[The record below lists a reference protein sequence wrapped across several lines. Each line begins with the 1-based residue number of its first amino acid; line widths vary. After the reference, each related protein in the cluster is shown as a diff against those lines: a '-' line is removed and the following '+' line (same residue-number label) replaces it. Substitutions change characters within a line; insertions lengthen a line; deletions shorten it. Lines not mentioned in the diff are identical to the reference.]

1 MKTCDI
7 FYLESVSIISFSHFF
22 TGMQAQYKQRRK
34 YRDPETCCTPPLVE
48 DNLWTTMDDDPFG
61 VYTSLGMYL
70 VSLLDNAPN

>member
-1 MKTCDI
+1 
-7 FYLESVSIISFSHFF
+7 
-22 TGMQAQYKQRRK
+22 MQNQFKQRRK

>member
-1 MKTCDI
+1 
-7 FYLESVSIISFSHFF
+7 
-22 TGMQAQYKQRRK
+22 MQAQFKQRRK